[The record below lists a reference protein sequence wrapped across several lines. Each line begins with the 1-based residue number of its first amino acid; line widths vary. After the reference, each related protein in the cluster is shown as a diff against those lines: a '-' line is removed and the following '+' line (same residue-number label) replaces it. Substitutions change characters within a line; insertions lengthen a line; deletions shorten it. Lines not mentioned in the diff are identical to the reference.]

1 MDMAN
6 GELRPAHHMDNT
18 NLIES
23 DSALANSTA
32 MTTAIRTTNGYQ
44 KTGDLIT
51 LPYTSV
57 SYAEQP
63 YASTTV
69 NLNEYDTIPFV
80 GQLTLSPEMDEWMDT
95 QTQPELV
102 VDLPGLVVFID
113 RSTLDKQFDKGAA
126 VLARTASLFNLEYAD
141 VYQRTRLCG
150 ELPRDNRAG
159 CWNGT
164 RYQPVPLVGGASQDE
179 ALKIM
184 ENSDQFA
191 GVNVASIPIRSYPSL
206 EGENISHVLGYV
218 GSVTDEDLKN
228 SSKNYYR
235 SEVVGKTGLETQ
247 YNEYLRGTPGVRTFL
262 VNRKEVVTKESRNIQ
277 AVAGNNLITN
287 IDAKLQSGVERALE
301 GAVKRARAS
310 GYRGDS
316 GAAVVLEIKTGRVL
330 AMASYPTY
338 EPEIWQRG
346 LTVKQAED
354 LFSEVK
360 GVPALSRPLQGL
372 FAPASTFKSISVVAA
387 ANAGYSLDA
396 TYNCPAS
403 VEIGN
408 RTFNNF
414 DSVAAGR
421 LKLDVGLAIS
431 CDSLWY
437 QIAYDEWVRD
447 GGLKPKSKT
456 NDYFFNAAKAFG
468 VGKVTGIDLPS
479 ELSGRLPN
487 RTWKQNWYEQNK
499 DFYCNYQQR
508 AKKQDLTRY
517 LIEIARENCLD
528 GNKVRA
534 GDAVNFSIGQGDT
547 LVTPIRLAQMYAAI
561 ANNGTYYKPQVAR
574 AVVDTD
580 GKVIKE
586 FKPEVADVI
595 KEEQSTWDFLHR
607 ALRMV
612 VTRGTAG
619 SVFSGFPVAVSGKTG
634 TAQVFGKNPNGS
646 AKDDTSWFA
655 SYGPTENPTYAVVMM
670 VSQGGFGASTS
681 GVGVRDIYSTLFGV
695 SGNRVDPN
703 KAVFPNGVPT
713 NIAKVDLKIAAS
725 KVDLT
730 GAKVGGVKLK

>member
-1 MDMAN
+1 
-6 GELRPAHHMDNT
+6 
-18 NLIES
+18 
-23 DSALANSTA
+23 
-32 MTTAIRTTNGYQ
+32 
-44 KTGDLIT
+44 
-51 LPYTSV
+51 
-57 SYAEQP
+57 
-63 YASTTV
+63 
-69 NLNEYDTIPFV
+69 
-80 GQLTLSPEMDEWMDT
+80 
-95 QTQPELV
+95 
-102 VDLPGLVVFID
+102 
-113 RSTLDKQFDKGAA
+113 
-126 VLARTASLFNLEYAD
+126 
-141 VYQRTRLCG
+141 
-150 ELPRDNRAG
+150 
-159 CWNGT
+159 
-164 RYQPVPLVGGASQDE
+164 
-179 ALKIM
+179 M

-206 EGENISHVLGYV
+206 EGENVSHVLGYV

-262 VNRKEVVTKESRNIQ
+262 VNRKEVVTKESKNIQ
-277 AVAGNNLITN
+277 AIAGNNLVTN

-301 GAVKRARAS
+301 AAVKRARAS

-338 EPEIWQRG
+338 EPEIWQKG

-372 FAPASTFKSISVVAA
+372 FAPASTFKSVSVVAA
-387 ANAGYSLDA
+387 ANAGYPLDGS
-396 TYNCPAS
+396 YNCPAS

-487 RTWKQNWYEQNK
+487 RTWKQNWFEQNK

-695 SGNRVDPN
+695 TGNKVDPS
-703 KAVFPNGVPT
+703 KAIFPNGVPT

-730 GAKVGGVKLK
+730 GVKVGGVKLK

>member
-1 MDMAN
+1 MSQQSKIS
-6 GELRPAHHMDNT
+6 
-18 NLIES
+18 LIVFQSLVFSLLFALFGRLFYLQVLES
-23 DSALANSTA
+23 GRYKEAAISIQSRDIVTP
-32 MTTAIRTTNGYQ
+32 AIRGAISDING
-44 KTGDLIT
+44 
-51 LPYTSV
+51 
-57 SYAEQP
+57 
-63 YASTTV
+63 
-69 NLNEYDTIPFV
+69 
-80 GQLTLSPEMDEWMDT
+80 SP
-95 QTQPELV
+95 LV

-113 RSTLDKQFDKGAA
+113 RSTLDKQSDKGAT
-126 VLARTASLFNLEYAD
+126 VLRRTAELFNLEYAD
-141 VYQRTRLCG
+141 IYQRTRLCG
-150 ELPRDNRAG
+150 ELPVNNRAG

-164 RYQPVPLVGGASQDE
+164 RYQPIPLVGGASQDV

-206 EGENISHVLGYV
+206 EGENVSHVLGYV

-262 VNRKEVVTKESRNIQ
+262 VNRKEVVTKESKNIQ
-277 AVAGNNLITN
+277 AIAGNNLVTN

-301 GAVKRARAS
+301 AAVKRARAS

-338 EPEIWQRG
+338 EPEIWQKG

-372 FAPASTFKSISVVAA
+372 FAPASTFKSVSVVAA
-387 ANAGYSLDA
+387 ANAGYPLDGS
-396 TYNCPAS
+396 YNCPAS

-487 RTWKQNWYEQNK
+487 RTWKQNWFEQNK

-595 KEEQSTWDFLHR
+595 KEEQNTWDFLHR

-681 GVGVRDIYSTLFGV
+681 GLGVRDIYSTLFGV
-695 SGNRVDPN
+695 TGNKVDPS
-703 KAVFPNGVPT
+703 KAIFPNGVPT

-730 GAKVGGVKLK
+730 GVKVGGVKLK

>member
-1 MDMAN
+1 MSQ
-6 GELRPAHHMDNT
+6 RSKIS
-18 NLIES
+18 LIVFQSLVFSLLFALFGRLFYLQVLES
-23 DSALANSTA
+23 GRYKEAAISIQSRDIVTP
-32 MTTAIRTTNGYQ
+32 AIRGAITDING
-44 KTGDLIT
+44 
-51 LPYTSV
+51 
-57 SYAEQP
+57 
-63 YASTTV
+63 
-69 NLNEYDTIPFV
+69 
-80 GQLTLSPEMDEWMDT
+80 SP
-95 QTQPELV
+95 LV
-102 VDLPGLVVFID
+102 VDLPGLVVFIE
-113 RSTLDKQFDKGAA
+113 RNTLDKQSDKGVT
-126 VLARTASLFNLEYAD
+126 VLKRTAALFNLEYAD
-141 VYQRTRLCG
+141 IYQRTRLCG
-150 ELPRDNRAG
+150 ELPVNNRAG

-164 RYQPVPLVGGASQDE
+164 RYQPIPLVGGASQDL

-206 EGENISHVLGYV
+206 EGENVSHVLGYV

-262 VNRKEVVTKESRNIQ
+262 VNRKEVVTKESKNIQ
-277 AVAGNNLITN
+277 AIAGNNLVTN

-301 GAVKRARAS
+301 AAVKRARAS

-338 EPEIWQRG
+338 EPEIWQKG

-372 FAPASTFKSISVVAA
+372 FAPASTFKSVSVVAA
-387 ANAGYSLDA
+387 ANAGYPLDGS
-396 TYNCPAS
+396 YNCPAS

-468 VGKVTGIDLPS
+468 VGKATGIDLPS

-655 SYGPTENPTYAVVMM
+655 SYGPTEDPTYAVVMM

-695 SGNRVDPN
+695 IGNRVDPN

-730 GAKVGGVKLK
+730 GVKVGGVKLK

>member
-1 MDMAN
+1 
-6 GELRPAHHMDNT
+6 
-18 NLIES
+18 
-23 DSALANSTA
+23 
-32 MTTAIRTTNGYQ
+32 
-44 KTGDLIT
+44 
-51 LPYTSV
+51 
-57 SYAEQP
+57 
-63 YASTTV
+63 
-69 NLNEYDTIPFV
+69 
-80 GQLTLSPEMDEWMDT
+80 
-95 QTQPELV
+95 
-102 VDLPGLVVFID
+102 
-113 RSTLDKQFDKGAA
+113 
-126 VLARTASLFNLEYAD
+126 
-141 VYQRTRLCG
+141 
-150 ELPRDNRAG
+150 
-159 CWNGT
+159 
-164 RYQPVPLVGGASQDE
+164 
-179 ALKIM
+179 M

-206 EGENISHVLGYV
+206 EGENVSHVLGYV

-262 VNRKEVVTKESRNIQ
+262 VNRKEVVTKESKNIQ
-277 AVAGNNLITN
+277 AIAGNNLVTN

-301 GAVKRARAS
+301 SAVKRARAS

-338 EPEIWQRG
+338 EPEIWQKG

-372 FAPASTFKSISVVAA
+372 FAPASTFKSVSVVAA
-387 ANAGYSLDA
+387 ANAGYPLDGS
-396 TYNCPAS
+396 YNCPAS

-468 VGKVTGIDLPS
+468 VGKATGIDLPS

-574 AVVDTD
+574 AIVDTD

-655 SYGPTENPTYAVVMM
+655 SYGPTEDPTYAVVMM

-681 GVGVRDIYSTLFGV
+681 GLGVRDIYSTLFGV
-695 SGNRVDPN
+695 TGNRVDPN

-730 GAKVGGVKLK
+730 GVKVGGVKLK

>member
-1 MDMAN
+1 MSQ
-6 GELRPAHHMDNT
+6 RSKIS
-18 NLIES
+18 LIVFQSLVFSLLFALFGRLFYLQVLES
-23 DSALANSTA
+23 GRYKEAAISIQSRDIVTP
-32 MTTAIRTTNGYQ
+32 AIRGAISDING
-44 KTGDLIT
+44 
-51 LPYTSV
+51 
-57 SYAEQP
+57 
-63 YASTTV
+63 
-69 NLNEYDTIPFV
+69 
-80 GQLTLSPEMDEWMDT
+80 SP
-95 QTQPELV
+95 LV

-113 RSTLDKQFDKGAA
+113 RSTLDKQSDKGAT
-126 VLARTASLFNLEYAD
+126 VLRRTAALFNLEYAD
-141 VYQRTRLCG
+141 IYQRTRLCG
-150 ELPRDNRAG
+150 ELPVNNRAG

-164 RYQPVPLVGGASQDE
+164 RYQPIPLVGGASQDV

-206 EGENISHVLGYV
+206 EGENVSHVLGYV

-262 VNRKEVVTKESRNIQ
+262 VNRKEVVTKESKNIQ
-277 AVAGNNLITN
+277 AIAGNNLVTN

-301 GAVKRARAS
+301 AAVKRARAS

-338 EPEIWQRG
+338 EPEIWQKG

-372 FAPASTFKSISVVAA
+372 FAPASTFKSVSVVAA
-387 ANAGYSLDA
+387 ANAGYPLDGS
-396 TYNCPAS
+396 YNCPAS

-421 LKLDVGLAIS
+421 IKLDVGLAIS

-487 RTWKQNWYEQNK
+487 RTWKQNWFEQNK

-655 SYGPTENPTYAVVMM
+655 SYGPTEDPTYAVVMM

-695 SGNRVDPN
+695 TGNKVDSS
-703 KAVFPNGVPT
+703 KAIFPNGVPT

-730 GAKVGGVKLK
+730 GVKVGGVKLK

>member
-1 MDMAN
+1 MSQ
-6 GELRPAHHMDNT
+6 RSKIS
-18 NLIES
+18 LIVFQSLVFSLLFALFGRLFYLQVLES
-23 DSALANSTA
+23 GRYKEAAISIQSRDIVTP
-32 MTTAIRTTNGYQ
+32 AIRGAISDING
-44 KTGDLIT
+44 
-51 LPYTSV
+51 
-57 SYAEQP
+57 
-63 YASTTV
+63 
-69 NLNEYDTIPFV
+69 
-80 GQLTLSPEMDEWMDT
+80 SP
-95 QTQPELV
+95 LV

-113 RSTLDKQFDKGAA
+113 RSTLDKQSDKGAT
-126 VLARTASLFNLEYAD
+126 VLRRTAALFNLEYAD
-141 VYQRTRLCG
+141 IYQRTRLCG
-150 ELPRDNRAG
+150 ELPVNNRAG

-164 RYQPVPLVGGASQDE
+164 RYQPIPLVGGASQDV

-206 EGENISHVLGYV
+206 EGENVSHVLGYV

-262 VNRKEVVTKESRNIQ
+262 VNRKEVVTKESKNIQ
-277 AVAGNNLITN
+277 AIAGNNLVTN

-301 GAVKRARAS
+301 AAVKRARAS

-338 EPEIWQRG
+338 EPEIWQKG

-372 FAPASTFKSISVVAA
+372 FAPASTFKSVSVVAA
-387 ANAGYSLDA
+387 ANAGYPLDGS
-396 TYNCPAS
+396 YNCPAS

-499 DFYCNYQQR
+499 DFYCNYKQR

-655 SYGPTENPTYAVVMM
+655 SYGPTEDPTYAVVMM

-695 SGNRVDPN
+695 TGNKVDPS

-730 GAKVGGVKLK
+730 GVKVGGVKLK

>member
-1 MDMAN
+1 MSQ
-6 GELRPAHHMDNT
+6 RSKIS
-18 NLIES
+18 LIVFQSLVFSLLFALFGRLFYLQVLES
-23 DSALANSTA
+23 GRYKEAAISIQSRDIVTP
-32 MTTAIRTTNGYQ
+32 AIRGAISDING
-44 KTGDLIT
+44 
-51 LPYTSV
+51 
-57 SYAEQP
+57 
-63 YASTTV
+63 
-69 NLNEYDTIPFV
+69 
-80 GQLTLSPEMDEWMDT
+80 SP
-95 QTQPELV
+95 LV

-113 RSTLDKQFDKGAA
+113 RSTLDKQADKGAT
-126 VLARTASLFNLEYAD
+126 VLRRTAALFNLAYAD
-141 VYQRTRLCG
+141 IYQRTRLCG
-150 ELPRDNRAG
+150 ELPVNNRAG

-164 RYQPVPLVGGASQDE
+164 RYQPIPLVGGASQDV

-206 EGENISHVLGYV
+206 KGENASHVLGYV
-218 GSVTDEDLKN
+218 GSVTDEDLKDPA
-228 SSKNYYR
+228 KNYYR

-247 YNEYLRGTPGVRTFL
+247 YNEYLRGTHGVRTFL
-262 VNRKEVVTKESRNIQ
+262 VNRKEVVTKESKNIQ
-277 AVAGNNLITN
+277 AIAGNNLVTN

-301 GAVKRARAS
+301 AAVKRARAS

-338 EPEIWQRG
+338 EPEIWQKG

-387 ANAGYSLDA
+387 ANAGYSLDGS
-396 TYNCPAS
+396 YNCPAS

-487 RTWKQNWYEQNK
+487 RDWKQNWYEQNK
-499 DFYCNYQQR
+499 DFYCNYKDR
-508 AKKQDLTRY
+508 AKKQDLTSY
-517 LIEIARENCLD
+517 LIEIARENCID

-547 LVTPIRLAQMYAAI
+547 LVTPIRLAQIYAAI
-561 ANNGTYYKPQVAR
+561 ANNGRYYKPQVAR
-574 AVVDTD
+574 AVVDID

-619 SVFSGFPVAVSGKTG
+619 GVFSGFPVAVSGKTG

-655 SYGPTENPTYAVVMM
+655 SYGPTDDPKYAVVMM

-695 SGNRVDPN
+695 TGNKVDSS
-703 KAVFPNGVPT
+703 KAIFPNGVPT

-730 GAKVGGVKLK
+730 GVKVGGG

>member
-1 MDMAN
+1 MSQRAKI
-6 GELRPAHHMDNT
+6 
-18 NLIES
+18 NLIIFQSLVFSLLFALFGRLFYLQVLES
-23 DSALANSTA
+23 GRYKDAAISIQSRDIVTP
-32 MTTAIRTTNGYQ
+32 AIRGAITDING
-44 KTGDLIT
+44 
-51 LPYTSV
+51 
-57 SYAEQP
+57 
-63 YASTTV
+63 
-69 NLNEYDTIPFV
+69 
-80 GQLTLSPEMDEWMDT
+80 SP
-95 QTQPELV
+95 LV

-113 RSTLDKQFDKGAA
+113 RSTLDKQIDKGVS
-126 VLARTASLFNLEYAD
+126 VLTRTASLLNLEYSD
-141 VYQRTRLCG
+141 IYQRTRLCG
-150 ELPRDNRAG
+150 ELPRNNRAG
-159 CWNGT
+159 CWNAS
-164 RYQPVPLVGGASQDE
+164 RYQPIPLVGGVSQDI
-179 ALKIM
+179 AFKIM

-191 GVNVASIPIRSYPSL
+191 GVNVASVPIRSYPSL
-206 EGENISHVLGYV
+206 AGENTSHVLGYV
-218 GSVTDEDLKN
+218 GSVTDDDLKDLD
-228 SSKNYYR
+228 KNYYR

-247 YNEYLRGTPGVRTFL
+247 YNQYLRGTPGVRTFL
-262 VNRKEVVTKESRNIQ
+262 VNRKEVVTKESKNIQ

-338 EPEIWQRG
+338 EPEIWQKG

-372 FAPASTFKSISVVAA
+372 FAPASTFKSVSVVAA

-403 VEIGN
+403 VEIGT

-447 GGLKPKSKT
+447 GGLKPKSNA

-468 VGKVTGIDLPS
+468 VGKATGIDLPS

-487 RTWKQNWYEQNK
+487 RDWKQNWYEQNK
-499 DFYCNYQQR
+499 DFYCNYKDR
-508 AKKQDLTRY
+508 AKKEDLTKY

-619 SVFSGFPVAVSGKTG
+619 SVFAGFPVAVSGKTG

-695 SGNRVDPN
+695 IGNRVDPN

-713 NIAKVDLKIAAS
+713 NIAKVDLKLAAS